1 MKREEYLQILTD
13 QIRCRMARDAVK
25 EEYCAHIEDQMQDF
39 MSEGMDRK
47 EAEKAAVKEM
57 GDPVETGNE
66 LDRIHR
72 PVMPWGMIALV
83 AALSIIGFVIQMTM
97 QGKVET
103 AGGYGWM
110 SISRNLFFM
119 IIGLAVMMAVCF
131 ADYTRI
137 ARHARFLMILFD
149 AGMLAALL
157 IGFTINGVTNY
168 VDIPIIGYITVEYL
182 MLLTVPLYAAVLY
195 AYRGQGYRALGKAV
209 LWMLVPV
216 VLTFRIPRFTTA
228 CILLFSFMAGPGGGR
243 VERVVPGV
251 EEKDLCRD
259 TCLHFLPAGCAVR
272 LALVFWSRVSAGTRA
287 GDPEGSESGA
297 GSRRLC
303 GSGRPGVPG
312 QQPDRRGGSR

>member
-72 PVMPWGMIALV
+72 PAMPWGDDRAGRGAQHHRV
-83 AALSIIGFVIQMTM
+83 CDPDDHA
-97 QGKVET
+97 GKSET

-110 SISRNLFFM
+110 SISRNLFFV

-157 IGFTINGVTNY
+157 VGFTINGVTNY

-195 AYRGQGYRALGKAV
+195 AYRGQGYRALGKV
-209 LWMLVPV
+209 SCGCW
-216 VLTFRIPRFTTA
+216 
-228 CILLFSFMAGPGGGR
+228 
-243 VERVVPGV
+243 
-251 EEKDLCRD
+251 CR
-259 TCLHFLPAGCAVR
+259 LY
-272 LALVFWSRVSAGTRA
+272 
-287 GDPEGSESGA
+287 
-297 GSRRLC
+297 
-303 GSGRPGVPG
+303 
-312 QQPDRRGGSR
+312 